1 MKCTFFLRYHT
12 KYGESLFVK
21 GTAAVLGKDK
31 NPVVM
36 RYLNTD
42 YWHLEIEINS
52 KEWKKG
58 ILQYAYLLKT
68 LDGEF
73 VEEAPFPRQ
82 IHLNEN
88 FSAYSIYDVWN
99 AAGLY
104 DNVFFTEPFKKILL
118 PRHKSSKE
126 NLTSRPSHRFRIKA
140 PLLKKGEVVCL
151 LGNVAP
157 LGNWD
162 EQEPIILK
170 FDGDSWLADLNL
182 TGIEFPIAYKYGIY
196 TKKKGKFIGYENGDN
211 RISFDQPEEQK
222 MIHLQ
227 DGFLNV
233 ADNTWRAAGVSIPVF
248 SLRSKSGLGIGE
260 FNDLKLLADWTAETG
275 LRLIQILPVNDAT
288 ASFSWRDSY
297 PYSAI
302 SAFALHPIY
311 INLETI
317 AGKHHKHLL
326 SELKSIKKELNKLDK
341 IDYERVL
348 EVKLNVLHQFYDAD
362 SKACFETDDYQSF
375 FESNKIWLTQYAA
388 YCYFRDKHHTA
399 NPEMWGADKDY
410 NKASIEQLFT
420 ADSEARKEGEFYF
433 FVQYHLH
440 VQLRNAAQY
449 LHEKGIVLKGDI
461 PIGVN
466 RTGCDAWVS
475 PELYRM
481 ELQAG
486 APPDDFAISGQNW
499 GFPTYNW
506 PRMQQD
512 GFAWWRERFTQMSH
526 YFDAF
531 RIDHILGFFR
541 IWSIPIDQLE
551 GTMGVF
557 DPCIAMHVQEFND
570 RGVWFDYERFCTPY
584 ITDEVL
590 IELFG
595 DKASLVK
602 ELYLQRHGPFQ
613 YLLLPQFNAQRKV
626 EQFLNANP
634 EKDLDGIRTGL
645 YKLIS
650 NVLLFEK
657 PGSDK
662 TQYNFRISIDQTSSF
677 RHLMPHI
684 RDIMWELYI
693 DYFYL
698 RQNYFWRIEA
708 MKKLPQLKA
717 VTNMLVC
724 GEDLGMVP
732 ETVPVVMNE
741 LGILSLEIQRM
752 PKRSGIEFFNPAH
765 APYLSVVT
773 PSTHDMS
780 TVRGWWEEDSAATQR
795 FFNNEMGQQ
804 GDAPE
809 HCETWVCR
817 SIILQHL
824 YSPAMWSIFQIQD
837 LLGMSEKFRVANPED
852 ERINIP
858 ANPNHYWHY
867 RMPVTLEHLIKEEDF
882 NKELETYIDS
892 SGRGL

>member
-1 MKCTFFLRYHT
+1 
-12 KYGESLFVK
+12 
-21 GTAAVLGKDK
+21 
-31 NPVVM
+31 
-36 RYLNTD
+36 
-42 YWHLEIEINS
+42 
-52 KEWKKG
+52 
-58 ILQYAYLLKT
+58 
-68 LDGEF
+68 
-73 VEEAPFPRQ
+73 
-82 IHLNEN
+82 
-88 FSAYSIYDVWN
+88 
-99 AAGLY
+99 
-104 DNVFFTEPFKKILL
+104 
-118 PRHKSSKE
+118 
-126 NLTSRPSHRFRIKA
+126 
-140 PLLKKGEVVCL
+140 
-151 LGNVAP
+151 
-157 LGNWD
+157 
-162 EQEPIILK
+162 
-170 FDGDSWLADLNL
+170 
-182 TGIEFPIAYKYGIY
+182 
-196 TKKKGKFIGYENGDN
+196 
-211 RISFDQPEEQK
+211 
-222 MIHLQ
+222 
-227 DGFLNV
+227 
-233 ADNTWRAAGVSIPVF
+233 
-248 SLRSKSGLGIGE
+248 
-260 FNDLKLLADWTAETG
+260 
-275 LRLIQILPVNDAT
+275 
-288 ASFSWRDSY
+288 
-297 PYSAI
+297 
-302 SAFALHPIY
+302 
-311 INLETI
+311 
-317 AGKHHKHLL
+317 
-326 SELKSIKKELNKLDK
+326 
-341 IDYERVL
+341 
-348 EVKLNVLHQFYDAD
+348 
-362 SKACFETDDYQSF
+362 
-375 FESNKIWLTQYAA
+375 
-388 YCYFRDKHHTA
+388 
-399 NPEMWGADKDY
+399 MWGADKDY